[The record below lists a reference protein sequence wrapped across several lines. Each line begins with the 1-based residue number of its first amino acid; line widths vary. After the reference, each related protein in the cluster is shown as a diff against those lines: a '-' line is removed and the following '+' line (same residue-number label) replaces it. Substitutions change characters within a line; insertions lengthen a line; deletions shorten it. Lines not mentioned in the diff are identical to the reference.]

1 MGRNALYR
9 AAWLALLAVWAFDAV
24 AGDRRD
30 IVFDCPCSAEWVRSG
45 SGGSGTLTL
54 TGGILSHRA
63 TGSGEVRLSSRRWDG
78 EDGASTGQLDG
89 RGTATGR
96 WALEFPQPVSGD
108 AIEVHLLEQ
117 TAHDAQGSPRWHHH
131 ETLALWPEPG
141 ADASDRR
148 RFVDLLTDGDG
159 DGVGDVN
166 ERLAGASPDDPSS
179 VPTASVVDLLALY
192 TEAFRDAE
200 SGYPYTR
207 MLHSVTVTDAILE
220 DGGTNLRLRM
230 IGMSEVELGEGGWAL
245 EDHRQEAMA
254 SHGADVSVQFS
265 PTGPCSAGGC
275 AGVGARRTTQ
285 WRDATVWASRDSAL
299 LVAHEL
305 GHAMGLAHSARQAET
320 YGAWRWSRGHYVTP
334 QGQTPRWGTI
344 MAYGPDILGGVFS
357 DPSADC
363 GMGHCGVPA
372 RELDGANA
380 VATLDRLRFQIA
392 AHRERGRDSDGDGIV
407 DASDAA
413 PNDPGDW
420 FDTDGDGIAD
430 NADPDDDNDGTP
442 DVDDAFPL
450 DPDEWV
456 DADLDGIGDNAD
468 GRVVDLSPFRDP
480 ALRAAVEEALGKVP
494 GAPITHEELAALTE
508 LTARFAGIVDLRGL
522 ESATSLERLWL
533 RGNEIVDLS
542 PLSDLTGLERLDLEG
557 NSVVDLSPLSGLTAL
572 GFLDLSHNPVKDIS
586 PLSGLGELWGLQLSH
601 THMTFPDVR
610 GLPYYD
616 ALLSLG
622 LAGLGITDADLAEI
636 AELRL
641 GYLRLADNLLSDLRP
656 LARLTTLRSLDV
668 SNNSVTDI
676 APLADLRDLTWL
688 GLDGNQLMDVSA
700 LSGLEGLGSLYLSDT
715 GIADIGPLVG
725 LVNLYGLSLSGNE
738 VNDLSALAGM
748 VQLHWLNLDRNRIV
762 DISPLTDLTALWGL
776 NISDNLVPDITPLR
790 GMVDLETLDISDNAV
805 SDIGPLAD
813 MDDLE
818 RLHLD
823 GNRLEN
829 LSSLTGKADLEWLSV
844 NGNRIGDLS
853 PLTDLTAIRWLYL
866 SENSL
871 SDISPLA
878 GLVDLERLN
887 LGGNRISDVSPL
899 SLMSHLASVDLES
912 NMVFDLGPLADDGS
926 AFGADTPWTYLNLDG
941 NLLSEIAV
949 EKQIPVLEERGVTVR
964 FTYRG
969 SEIPAAPV
977 EDPTLRAAIA
987 ETLAYANLH
996 VDDPSGRWPIDQL
1009 RSLRLNGHGVAR
1021 LAGLENAL
1029 GLELFHAASN
1039 RIADL
1044 SPLAGLGSLEEVDL
1058 RDNRIADISPL
1069 VKNADL
1075 AEGDWVALDGNPL
1088 SERSLN
1094 VQVPALLERGVAVS
1108 VDRVLIALAADGGPL
1123 RFDVSGY
1130 FEAVLGSGFTASAT
1144 VDDESVATADVSGG
1158 ALTFEPGPHPGTA
1171 TVTVTASAGGARET
1185 LQFVVTVRGPKRVPL
1200 FPSASDPVREG
1211 FVRVVNRA
1219 PEAGELRIV
1228 AIDDA
1233 GARRAPLTLSIGGGE
1248 AVHFNSGDLER
1259 GNAAKGLRGG
1269 TGPGTGDWRLE
1280 ISTALE
1286 VDAMAYTR
1294 TNDGFLTAMHDVAGV
1309 GNNVHRVPMFNPASN
1324 RDQVSMLRLV
1334 NRGAEALTA
1343 TISGIDDAGESSGG
1357 TLSRDV
1363 APGSSTVLTA
1373 TELEGSTGGGRDGL
1387 GGGRGKWRLE
1397 VTSEGDLAVM
1407 SLLRS
1412 PEGHLANLSRP
1423 ASPALAVDGVHAVPL
1438 FPAAA
1443 DASGRQGFVRVVNR
1457 SARGG
1462 TVRIQPH
1469 DDSGRRY
1476 EPLTLELGARR
1487 AVHFNSNDLE
1497 LGNAGKGL
1505 DGSTGP
1511 GTGNWRLEISSEL
1524 DIEVLAYIRT
1534 PTGFLTSIHDLA
1546 VPAGRRHEI
1555 ETFNPGSN
1563 TAQASRLRIVNPG
1576 SRPAHVSIGGID
1588 DSGAPAEE
1596 IVQFSV
1602 ATGEARAVAA
1612 PELEAGLG
1620 LRGALGDGAGKWRL
1634 VVDSDQPVYV
1644 MNLLE
1649 SPTGHL
1655 AILSAAK

>member
-1 MGRNALYR
+1 MGRNAPLHR
-9 AAWLALLAVWAFDAV
+9 AAWLALLAFWTSGAV
-24 AGDRRD
+24 ADERRRD
-30 IVFDCPCSAEWVRSG
+30 IVFDCPCSAEWTRSG
-45 SGGSGTLTL
+45 NGGTGTLTL
-54 TGGILSHRA
+54 TGGIVSHRA
-63 TGSGEVRLSSRRWDG
+63 TGSGEVRLSSRWWDG
-78 EDGASTGQLDG
+78 KDGASAGQFDG

-148 RFVDLLTDGDG
+148 RFVDLLTDSDG

-166 ERLAGASPDDPSS
+166 ERFAGASPDDPSS
-179 VPTASVVDLLALY
+179 VPTASVIDLLALY

-220 DGGTNLRLRM
+220 DGGTNMRLRM
-230 IGMSEVELGEGGWAL
+230 IGLSEVELTESGWAL
-245 EDHRQEAMA
+245 EDPRQEVMA

-265 PTGPCSAGGC
+265 ATGPCGDNGGC
-275 AGVGARRTTQ
+275 AGVGASRSTQ
-285 WRDATVWASRDSAL
+285 WRDAVAWVHSGSSGSAL
-299 LVAHEL
+299 VVAHEL
-305 GHAMGLAHSARQAET
+305 GHVMGLAHSARQGET

-344 MAYGPDILGGVFS
+344 MSYGIKLLGGVFS
-357 DPSADC
+357 DPAADC
-363 GMGHCGVPA
+363 GMGPCGVPA
-372 RELDGANA
+372 HELDGASA

-413 PNDPGDW
+413 PDDPGDW
-420 FDTDGDGIAD
+420 FDVDGDGTAD

-442 DVDDAFPL
+442 DVDDAFPF
-450 DPDEWV
+450 DPDEWA

-468 GRVVDLSPFRDP
+468 DRVVDLNPFRDP
-480 ALRAAVEEALGKVP
+480 ALRAAVEEALGKAP
-494 GAPITHEELAALTE
+494 GAPITREELASLTE
-508 LTARFAGIVDLRGL
+508 LTARFAGIVDLGGL
-522 ESATSLERLWL
+522 ELATGLERLWL

-542 PLSDLTGLERLDLEG
+542 PLSELTRLERLDLEG

-572 GFLDLSHNPVKDIS
+572 GFLDLSHNPVRDIS
-586 PLSGLGELWGLQLSH
+586 PLFRLGEVWGLQLSH
-601 THMTFPDVR
+601 TRMTFPDVR
-610 GLPYYD
+610 GLPYFD
-616 ALLSLG
+616 ALWSLG
-622 LAGLGITDADLAEI
+622 LAGFGITDADLAEI

-641 GYLRLADNLLSDLRP
+641 GYLYLADNALSDLSP
-656 LARLTTLRSLDV
+656 LARLTTLRTLDV

-676 APLADLRDLTWL
+676 APLAEMAQLENLYLDRNRIADISALAGLESLTWL
-688 GLDGNQLMDVSA
+688 MLGGNEIDDISALAGLENLTLLRLADNEIDDISALAELENLTWLSLGGNEIDDISALAGLENLTLLRLDGNEVDDISA
-700 LSGLEGLGSLYLSDT
+700 LAGLENLDWLRLDGNKID
-715 GIADIGPLVG
+715 DI
-725 LVNLYGLSLSGNE
+725 
-738 VNDLSALAGM
+738 SALAGM
-748 VQLHWLNLDRNRIV
+748 THMRELLLYRNRIA
-762 DISPLTDLTALWGL
+762 DIAPLK
-776 NISDNLVPDITPLR
+776 
-790 GMVDLETLDISDNAV
+790 GMVDLELLRI
-805 SDIGPLAD
+805 
-813 MDDLE
+813 
-818 RLHLD
+818 
-823 GNRLEN
+823 NR
-829 LSSLTGKADLEWLSV
+829 
-844 NGNRIGDLS
+844 
-853 PLTDLTAIRWLYL
+853 
-866 SENSL
+866 
-871 SDISPLA
+871 
-878 GLVDLERLN
+878 
-887 LGGNRISDVSPL
+887 NRISDVSPL
-899 SLMSHLASVDLES
+899 SSMSRLTRVDLEGNAVS
-912 NMVFDLGPLADDGS
+912 DLAALADGEA
-926 AFGADTPWTYLNLDG
+926 AFGADTLGTFLNLDG
-941 NLLSEIAV
+941 NPLGEAAV
-949 EKQIPVLEERGVTVR
+949 EKQIPALEERGVTVQ
-964 FTYRG
+964 FNYRG
-969 SEIPAAPV
+969 SEIPATRV

-987 ETLAYANLH
+987 ETLAKNVLH
-996 VDDPSGRWPIDQL
+996 VDDPHWSWPIDQL
-1009 RSLRLNGHGVAR
+1009 RFLRLNGHGVTR

-1029 GLELFHAASN
+1029 HLEWFHAASN
-1039 RIADL
+1039 RIAEL
-1044 SPLAGLGSLEEVDL
+1044 SPLAGLGSLREVDL

-1069 VKNADL
+1069 VENADL

-1158 ALTFEPGPHPGTA
+1158 ALTFEPGPQPGIA
-1171 TVTVTASAGGARET
+1171 TVTVTASAGGATET
-1185 LQFVVTVRGPKRVPL
+1185 LQFVVTVRGPARVPL

-1219 PEAGELRIV
+1219 PEAGALRIV
-1228 AIDDA
+1228 TVDDA
-1233 GARRAPLTLSIGGGE
+1233 GARRAPLTLSIDGGE
-1248 AVHFNSGDLER
+1248 AVHLNSGDLER
-1259 GNAAKGLRGG
+1259 GNAAKGLRGS
-1269 TGPGTGDWRLE
+1269 TGSGTGDWRLE

-1286 VDAMAYTR
+1286 VEAMAYIR
-1294 TNDGFLTAMHDVAGV
+1294 TNDGFLTAMHDVAEV
-1309 GNNVHRVPMFNPASN
+1309 GNDVHRVPMFNPASN

-1343 TISGIDDAGESSGG
+1343 TIRGIDDAGESSEG
-1357 TLSRDV
+1357 TLSQDL

-1373 TELEGSTGGGRDGL
+1373 TELEGSTGGGQDGL
-1387 GGGRGKWRLE
+1387 GDGRGKWRLE

-1407 SLLRS
+1407 SLLQS
-1412 PEGHLANLSRP
+1412 PEGHLANLSSP
-1423 ASPALAVDGVHAVPL
+1423 ASPTLAVDGVHAVPL
-1438 FPAAA
+1438 FPSVSDAA
-1443 DASGRQGFVRVVNR
+1443 GRQGFVRIVNE
-1457 SARGG
+1457 SSSSGA
-1462 TVRIQPH
+1462 VRIQPH

-1476 EPLTLELGARR
+1476 EPLTLQLGARR

-1511 GTGNWRLEISSEL
+1511 GTGNWRLEISGEL
-1524 DIEVLAYIRT
+1524 DIEVLAYLRT
-1534 PTGFLTSIHDLA
+1534 PSGFLTSIHDLA

-1576 SRPAHVSIGGID
+1576 GRPAHVSIGGID
-1588 DSGAPAEE
+1588 DSGVPAEE

-1602 ATGEARAVAA
+1602 AAGEARSVTAL
-1612 PELEAGLG
+1612 ELETGMG

-1634 VVDSDQPVYV
+1634 VLDSDQPVYV

-1655 AILSAAK
+1655 AVLSAAN